1 MRGRGVILALVVI
14 PLLGIPRAEA
24 QSRTGI
30 YRPGLRARPEV
41 LAGRTMRPRRRLGTV
56 VSNRYRGY
64 QTRLDRL
71 RARLA
76 IPRPRYGLL
85 QDPKPSASRVRY
97 LLDQRN
103 LLLSRSPLGRRVS
116 ALIGRQD
123 YLPDNSGEERGAG
136 GRRRTNPDLQP
147 KPSPTE
153 DRVPEEF
160 EDRLLSRLEKKAED
174 RFELGAAYFRSGDLI
189 KARNCFEIVRHIQRD
204 RPRGYAADVLVSY
217 DRGDYNRAILSLW
230 RALERIGTLEDLR
243 IDRFIETFYDGAD
256 FAAKERVFKRTVE
269 SVNLF
274 VKSSP
279 AAPHMNLL
287 LTYYAWLDGD
297 LGTAIAAAEIA
308 MERTKEPIAQY
319 AERFLRL
326 LIEAREG
333 RRDAL
338 LQK

>member
-1 MRGRGVILALVVI
+1 
-14 PLLGIPRAEA
+14 
-24 QSRTGI
+24 
-30 YRPGLRARPEV
+30 
-41 LAGRTMRPRRRLGTV
+41 
-56 VSNRYRGY
+56 
-64 QTRLDRL
+64 
-71 RARLA
+71 
-76 IPRPRYGLL
+76 
-85 QDPKPSASRVRY
+85 
-97 LLDQRN
+97 